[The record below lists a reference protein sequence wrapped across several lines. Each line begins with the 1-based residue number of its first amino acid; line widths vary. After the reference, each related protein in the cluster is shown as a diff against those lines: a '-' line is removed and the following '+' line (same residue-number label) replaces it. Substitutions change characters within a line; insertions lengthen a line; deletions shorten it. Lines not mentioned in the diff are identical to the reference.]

1 MLIKKIAGVFDDP
14 YPPNIG
20 NIKIGK
26 KGGKVTSSRG
36 SEYRPPVKLG
46 YFLITSLEMKNSDY
60 VPDTKAIT
68 DYGAEPKEIPI
79 VLPFPRIDDCLV
91 TSYSYFSKQR
101 RVCYGDGRVAFR
113 YQEAANDYKQIVC
126 DPEKCQFFQSGACKP
141 YGLLKTYL
149 RTGEDYSQVRTGGL
163 FVFRTTSW
171 TTLFSLYNTL
181 YDIVRI
187 VGDDNLMGLPLW
199 LRYTHYT
206 IKGPELRTVP
216 NIVFEY
222 RTPYNSIMDRRAEM
236 LKTGYK
242 ALPAWMLDDVV
253 EPDDALSD
261 SDGDVVDPISASE
274 PNAPEPKAVSK
285 KTTDAAKV
293 FNALNSESYENPLF
307 GDVPEYV
314 YKGAGVGDNGKSKEE
329 LDVADA
335 KQSKT
340 ASKTASKTEKDGS
353 EEEVKKPRRRSS
365 SRRSSAS
372 VVQPEE
378 NLESSSF

>member
-1 MLIKKIAGVFDDP
+1 
-14 YPPNIG
+14 
-20 NIKIGK
+20 
-26 KGGKVTSSRG
+26 
-36 SEYRPPVKLG
+36 
-46 YFLITSLEMKNSDY
+46 
-60 VPDTKAIT
+60 
-68 DYGAEPKEIPI
+68 
-79 VLPFPRIDDCLV
+79 
-91 TSYSYFSKQR
+91 
-101 RVCYGDGRVAFR
+101 
-113 YQEAANDYKQIVC
+113 
-126 DPEKCQFFQSGACKP
+126 
-141 YGLLKTYL
+141 
-149 RTGEDYSQVRTGGL
+149 
-163 FVFRTTSW
+163 
-171 TTLFSLYNTL
+171 
-181 YDIVRI
+181 
-187 VGDDNLMGLPLW
+187 
-199 LRYTHYT
+199 
-206 IKGPELRTVP
+206 
-216 NIVFEY
+216 
-222 RTPYNSIMDRRAEM
+222 MDRRAEM